1 MPARWDIFCKV
12 VDNFGDAGV
21 CWRLARQLAREHALD
36 PALWLDDP
44 AVLARIARGVDAR
57 ATYQRVDGVSVRR
70 WTEPLLPSEAPDVVI
85 EAFGCGLP
93 EDYARAQAA
102 RPRPP
107 AWIVLEYLSAED
119 WVERTHGLPSPHPR
133 LPIAR
138 RFWFPG
144 FSEATG
150 GLLRERGLLDARDA
164 YRSGTESGAA
174 LWQAL
179 GMDPPPAG
187 DTRVLLF
194 CYANP
199 MLPDLL
205 DAWADGES
213 GVTCIVPE
221 GVAAGALDRWTG
233 GNVPHPRHPIVRGRL
248 TLHSVP
254 FVDQDTFDRL
264 LWSCDV
270 NFVRG
275 EDSFVRAQWAAR
287 PFVWHIYPQ
296 AERAHWA
303 KLEAF
308 LDREQDGADPE
319 AASAQ
324 RRFWR
329 AWNGDS
335 RCGSAAEAWH
345 DFAGARPQLA
355 RHGESWARRLAS
367 LPDLASGLVKACSQR
382 V

>member
-93 EDYARAQAA
+93 DDYARAQAA

-164 YRSGTESGAA
+164 YRSDAESDAA
-174 LWQAL
+174 LWPAL
-179 GMDPPPAG
+179 RMDPPPSG

-254 FVDQDTFDRL
+254 FVDQDTFDHL

-308 LDREQDGADPE
+308 LDREQEGADPE
-319 AASAQ
+319 TASAQ

-329 AWNGDS
+329 AWNGDPS
-335 RCGSAAEAWH
+335 CGPAAEAWH
-345 DFAGARPQLA
+345 EFAGARPQLA
-355 RHGESWARRLAS
+355 RHGEAWARRLGA

>member
-1 MPARWDIFCKV
+1 MPPRWDIFCKV

-36 PALWLDDP
+36 PTLWLDDP
-44 AVLARIARGVDAR
+44 AVLARIASGIDAH
-57 ATYQRVDGVSVRR
+57 APYQRVDGVGVRR
-70 WTEPLLPSEAPDVVI
+70 WTEPLPPSESPSAVI

-93 EDYARAQAA
+93 DNYVRALAA
-102 RPRPP
+102 RPTPP
-107 AWIVLEYLSAED
+107 PWIVLEYLSAEA
-119 WVERTHGLPSPHPR
+119 WIERTHGLPSPHPK

-138 RFWFPG
+138 WFWFPG
-144 FSEATG
+144 FTTGTG

-164 YRSGTESGAA
+164 FRAEVEAGSR
-174 LWQAL
+174 LWPSL
-179 GMDPPPAG
+179 RMDPPPPG

-194 CYANP
+194 CYPNP
-199 MLPDLL
+199 ALPDLL

-213 GVTCIVPE
+213 AVTCIIPE

-233 GNVPHPRHPIVRGRL
+233 GNVPHPRHPVVRGRL
-248 TLHSVP
+248 TVHSVP
-254 FVDQDTFDRL
+254 FVDQLTFDRV

-308 LDREQDGADPE
+308 LDRHLDGADPA

-324 RRFWR
+324 RRLWG
-329 AWNGDS
+329 AWNGDT
-335 RCGSAAEAWH
+335 RCGPVAEAWH
-345 DFAGARPQLA
+345 EFVGVRVLLA
-355 RHGESWARRLAS
+355 RHDEAWARRQAA
-367 LPDLASGLVKACSQR
+367 LPDLASGLVRAFGKL